1 MMDVETVRET
11 RRRLGRVGVWLNKQV
26 YGPTSA
32 AEEMREVARIE
43 ALGYG
48 SVWTGETVGGK
59 DAFAQHALYLA
70 ATENLVVGTG
80 IANVWA
86 RHGGTAHG
94 GSATLADAY
103 PGRFVFGLGAG
114 HPFQAQAAGATE
126 WKPLKKMR
134 AYLDEMD
141 AGTPMPPGIPSRSLI
156 SEVPYPRVLA
166 AINPRML
173 DLARDRADGVH
184 TFFVPVAHTADARRV
199 LGPDKL
205 VIPQVSAL
213 LEPDP
218 DAARATLR
226 GLAGHGLA
234 IPAYARNLERL
245 GFAADELETAA
256 DRVLDAVYA
265 HGDEGA
271 IARRVAE
278 HLDAG
283 ADHVLITPS
292 AGSMSGM
299 VDLLERLAPALL
311 KETH

>member
-1 MMDVETVRET
+1 MVDADVVREA

-26 YGPTSA
+26 YGPVPA
-32 AEEMREVARIE
+32 AEETREVARIE

-70 ATENLVVGTG
+70 ATEDLVVGTG

-94 GSATLADAY
+94 GAATLADAY
-103 PGRFVFGLGAG
+103 PGRFVFGIGAG
-114 HPFQAQAAGATE
+114 HPYQAQAVGVAE
-126 WKPLKKMR
+126 WKPLQKMR
-134 AYLDEMD
+134 SYLDEMD
-141 AGTPMPPGIPSRSLI
+141 AGTPLPPGFPARRLVSDA
-156 SEVPYPRVLA
+156 PYPRVLA

-199 LGPDKL
+199 LGPDGL

-213 LEPDP
+213 IEPDP
-218 DAARATLR
+218 DVARATLR
-226 GLAGHGLA
+226 ATASQGLRVA
-234 IPAYARNLERL
+234 AYARNLARL
-245 GFAADELETAA
+245 GFSADEIENVS

-265 HGDEGA
+265 HGDEKA

-278 HLDAG
+278 YLDAG
-283 ADHVLITPS
+283 ADHVLVTPS
-292 AGSMSGM
+292 AGSLSGM
-299 VDLLERLAPALL
+299 VDELERLAPALL
-311 KETH
+311 

>member
-1 MMDVETVRET
+1 MTDVEVVRET

-26 YGPTSA
+26 YGPVPA
-32 AEEMREVARIE
+32 ADEMREVARVE

-70 ATENLVVGTG
+70 ATENIVVGTG

-94 GSATLADAY
+94 GAATLADAY
-103 PGRFVFGLGAG
+103 PGRFVFGVGAG
-114 HPFQAQAAGATE
+114 HPYQAQATGVTD
-126 WKPLKKMR
+126 WKPLQKMR
-134 AYLDEMD
+134 SYLDEMD
-141 AGTPMPPGIPSRSLI
+141 AGTPLPPGFPARRLVSDA
-156 SEVPYPRVLA
+156 PYPRVLA
-166 AINPRML
+166 ALNPRML
-173 DLARDRADGVH
+173 ELARDRADGVQP
-184 TFFVPVAHTADARRV
+184 FFVPVAHTADARRV

-218 DAARATLR
+218 DAARTTLR
-226 GLAGHGLA
+226 AMASQGLK
-234 IPAYARNLERL
+234 IPAYARNLARL
-245 GFAADELETAA
+245 GFGADEIETAS

-265 HGDEGA
+265 HGDEKA
-271 IARRVAE
+271 IAGRIAE

-283 ADHVLITPS
+283 ADHVLITPQATS
-292 AGSMSGM
+292 LSGM

-311 KETH
+311 

>member
-1 MMDVETVRET
+1 MVNADVDVVRET

-26 YGPTSA
+26 HGPVSA
-32 AEEMREVARIE
+32 ADEMREVARIE

-70 ATENLVVGTG
+70 ATENLIVGTG

-94 GSATLADAY
+94 GAATLADAY

-114 HPFQAQAAGATE
+114 HPYQAKATGVTD
-126 WKPLKKMR
+126 WKPLQKMR
-134 AYLDEMD
+134 SYLDEMD
-141 AGTPMPPGIPSRSLI
+141 AGTPLPPGYPARSLV
-156 SEVPYPRVLA
+156 SDAPYPRVLA

-173 DLARDRADGVH
+173 ELARDRAHGVH

-199 LGPDKL
+199 LGPDGL
-205 VIPQVSAL
+205 VIPQVSVL
-213 LEPDP
+213 LESDP
-218 DAARATLR
+218 DVARTTLR
-226 GLAGHGLA
+226 TTAAYGLKV
-234 IPAYARNLERL
+234 PAYARNLARL
-245 GFAADELETAA
+245 GFDADEIDAA
-256 DRVLDAVYA
+256 SDRVLDAVYA
-265 HGDEGA
+265 HGDEKA
-271 IARRVAE
+271 IALRVAG

-283 ADHVLITPS
+283 ADHVLVTPQAAS
-292 AGSMSGM
+292 LSGM

-311 KETH
+311 